1 MGWSLSGQV
10 NWVADRSRQAGD
22 TRPKIADYMTADL
35 TLRTTQLR
43 KDWELAL
50 SVRNLFN
57 ANAREPTSGS
67 SAINIPN
74 DLPLP
79 GRSLYVEL
87 RYRL

>member
-1 MGWSLSGQV
+1 
-10 NWVADRSRQAGD
+10 
-22 TRPKIADYMTADL
+22 MTADL

-74 DLPLP
+74 DLPLRDAACMLNCGTALRP
-79 GRSLYVEL
+79 CVPLGTSPSLSP
-87 RYRL
+87 